1 MKLVLDTNVLVSG
14 LLCPYGAP
22 GEIVEMVASGA
33 LELCYDARI
42 FSEYR
47 NVLLRP
53 KFRFDQVHIDYL
65 LDQIKAGGHV
75 VAVMP
80 LSKSLPH
87 VDDEAFLEVA
97 VAAKAKYLCTG
108 NIKHYPRDRRHGVVV
123 VSPPDLLRILQNIS

>member
-14 LLCPYGAP
+14 LLCPYGAA
-22 GEIVEMVASGA
+22 GQIVEMAASGA

-65 LDQIKAGGHV
+65 LDQIKASGHV
-75 VAVMP
+75 VAVTP
-80 LSKSLPH
+80 LSKSLPDA
-87 VDDEAFLEVA
+87 DDEPFLEVA
-97 VAAKAKYLCTG
+97 VAVKAKYLCTG
-108 NIKHYPRDRRHGVVV
+108 NIKHYPRDRRQGIAVI
-123 VSPPDLLRILQNIS
+123 SPPDLLRIFRTS